1 MTSAPPTKRAGAL
14 FVLIA
19 LLPACG
25 SVVANSGSGD
35 GGGGHGGSDKRG
47 GDVVGGPDAAR
58 ADSARAD
65 ADSGDGPPDAPRA
78 DAGSAD
84 ARGQDGAKLDATS
97 PDAPRVDAPATAC
110 RQAPVV
116 LGAAAD
122 FALLAGPTVTNTGLT
137 TVVGDL
143 GVSPGTA
150 ITGFPPG
157 SVVGLQ
163 HAGDPAAAQAEADLK
178 KAYDDAAARTLCSIP
193 LTGNLGGKTLLP
205 GLYTSTTSLEIS
217 AGDLT
222 LDAAGDPDAV
232 FVFQMT
238 TTLITTSARRIILS
252 GSAKA
257 ANVFWQVG
265 SSATLGASSHVAGT
279 IMAAQSVTLVTGATL
294 EGRALARIAA
304 ITLDSNSIT
313 RPAP

>member
-1 MTSAPPTKRAGAL
+1 MTYALPRKLAL
-14 FVLIA
+14 FVLVG

-25 SVVANSGSGD
+25 SVVANRADSGGDAGAAPDAAQAD
-35 GGGGHGGSDKRG
+35 GGKTGATRG
-47 GDVVGGPDAAR
+47 DAARGDMAAPDAAR
-58 ADSARAD
+58 GDAAGAD
-65 ADSGDGPPDAPRA
+65 ALGVDA
-78 DAGSAD
+78 
-84 ARGQDGAKLDATS
+84 AKLDATS
-97 PDAPRVDAPATAC
+97 PDARGADAAASAC
-110 RQAPVV
+110 RQTLVV

-122 FALLAGPTVTNTGLT
+122 FAVLAGPTVTNTGLT
-137 TVVGDL
+137 KVVGDL

-163 HAGDPAAAQAEADLK
+163 HAGDPTAAQAEADLE
-178 KAYDDAAARTLCSIP
+178 KAYADAAARTLCPTP

-238 TTLITTSARRIILS
+238 TTLITTSARQVHLS

-265 SSATLGASSHVAGT
+265 SSATLGMSSLFEGT
-279 IMAAQSVTLVTGATL
+279 IMAAQSITLDTGATL

-313 RPAP
+313 RPVP